1 MTSNG
6 FVYGIRWVITL
17 IRIFSVIG
25 LKSTISFNKV
35 NHKTLF
41 INSLFEIKV
50 IYFYSIKIHIP
61 PIKGGMQLLLFTFLN
76 FKDCQKQKADTRL
89 RRESAERPNITA
101 AALIAGVHIAIGRK
115 HVPSIVSVI
124 FRTRPI
130 EVATTQLNCNTTTI

>member
-6 FVYGIRWVITL
+6 FVYDIRWVITL

-35 NHKTLF
+35 NRKTLF
-41 INSLFEIKV
+41 INSWFEIKV

-76 FKDCQKQKADTRL
+76 FKGCQKQKADTRL
-89 RRESAERPNITA
+89 RRESAERPNIIDAVLT
-101 AALIAGVHIAIGRK
+101 
-115 HVPSIVSVI
+115 
-124 FRTRPI
+124 
-130 EVATTQLNCNTTTI
+130 E

>member
-35 NHKTLF
+35 NRKTLF
-41 INSLFEIKV
+41 INSWFEIKV
-50 IYFYSIKIHIP
+50 IYFYSIQIHIP
-61 PIKGGMQLLLFTFLN
+61 PKKCGMQLLLFTFLI

-89 RRESAERPNITA
+89 RRESAERPNRIVGVLSDVVHTA
-101 AALIAGVHIAIGRK
+101 IDRP
-115 HVPSIVSVI
+115 HVPSTATAIL
-124 FRTRPI
+124 RTRPI
-130 EVATTQLNCNTTTI
+130 VVATIQLNCNPTTI

>member
-35 NHKTLF
+35 NLKTLF
-41 INSLFEIKV
+41 INSWFEIKV

-76 FKDCQKQKADTRL
+76 FKDCQKQKSDTRL
-89 RRESAERPNITA
+89 RRESAERPNKIDCE
-101 AALIAGVHIAIGRK
+101 LIHGIHHAVACK
-115 HVPSIVSVI
+115 HVPNTVPAIL
-124 FRTRPI
+124 RARPI
-130 EVATTQLNCNTTTI
+130 GAATIQLNCNTTTI

>member
-35 NHKTLF
+35 NRKTLF
-41 INSLFEIKV
+41 INSWFEIKV

-61 PIKGGMQLLLFTFLN
+61 PIKGGMQLLLITFLN
-76 FKDCQKQKADTRL
+76 FKDCQRQKADTRL
-89 RRESAERPNITA
+89 RRESAERPNKTVLEPIDA
-101 AALIAGVHIAIGRK
+101 VHIAIDRI
-115 HVPSIVSVI
+115 HAHSTVTATP
-124 FRTRPI
+124 RTTPMD
-130 EVATTQLNCNTTTI
+130 EATTQLNCNTTTI